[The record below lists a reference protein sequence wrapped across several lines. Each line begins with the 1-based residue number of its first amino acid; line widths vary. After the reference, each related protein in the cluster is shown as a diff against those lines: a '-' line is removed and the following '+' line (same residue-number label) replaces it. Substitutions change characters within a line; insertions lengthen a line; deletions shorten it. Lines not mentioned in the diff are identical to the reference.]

1 MYFYQSESN
10 RDGMKPI
17 QKIITVVILL
27 CSLSTVFAQSGYE
40 DPYGAN
46 SNNGATGYGRR
57 KNMPLRDISKL
68 PKKEQEKIH
77 EETAAKTIARLK
89 TELNLDELQL
99 IMVTKIIHETQKKQ
113 NNIAASDYAEEDKIT
128 ETETLLASTDREI
141 MSFLNKGQ
149 KEKLNFLIK
158 ERNIKFETLK
168 DLRARN

>member
-1 MYFYQSESN
+1 
-10 RDGMKPI
+10 MKPI
-17 QKIITVVILL
+17 QKILTVFLL
-27 CSLSTVFAQSGYE
+27 LFSFATVFAQSGYE

-68 PKKEQEKIH
+68 PKKEQNKLH
-77 EETAAKTIARLK
+77 EETAEKTIARLK

-99 IMVTKIIHETQKKQ
+99 IMVTKIINETQKRQ
-113 NNIAASDYAEEDKIT
+113 NNITASDFSEEDKIA

-141 MSFLNKGQ
+141 MSFLNKNQ
-149 KEKLNFLIK
+149 KEKFAFLIQ
-158 ERNIKFETLK
+158 ERVNKFETLK